1 MLPYINLLKPHHF
14 HAKFNMLKGLVSSK
28 AFTYHSS
35 FTEMLVH
42 FVPDQVAYGFK
53 SSFVGIFMN
62 P

>member
-1 MLPYINLLKPHHF
+1 MLPYINLLKSYLL
-14 HAKFNMLKGLVSSK
+14 HAKFNMLKGLIPSK
-28 AFTYHSS
+28 AFTCHSS

-53 SSFVGIFMN
+53 PSFVGMFMN

>member
-1 MLPYINLLKPHHF
+1 MLPYLNLLNPHHF
-14 HAKFNMLKGLVSSK
+14 HAKFNMLKG
-28 AFTYHSS
+28 
-35 FTEMLVH
+35 LVH